1 MAVHTK
7 GLTMDRE
14 RPKAGD
20 AVRPIGWHQQM
31 IVISTRGDD
40 IRCRWNDDDGE
51 HEQVFPSAQ
60 LETVRRGAEFS
71 ANPERSRVTHR
82 P

>member
-1 MAVHTK
+1 
-7 GLTMDRE
+7 MDRE

-31 IVISTRGDD
+31 IVIAVRGDA
-40 IRCRWNDDDGE
+40 IVCRWNDDEGE
-51 HEQVFPSAQ
+51 HEQEFPSGQ
-60 LETVRRGAEFS
+60 LETVRRGADFS
-71 ANPERSRVTHR
+71 ANPQRSRISHR